1 MHGNV
6 LGDQRSPQFLC
17 LKAIL
22 RVERAYPM
30 PLLIIE
36 HRQVDGTWNVIGG
49 ELARGTHVDNDWPLN
64 GQGLQRLRYGIEKEF
79 RAYNGGCH

>member
-1 MHGNV
+1 MHGDV
-6 LGDQRSPQFLC
+6 LGDYRSSQFLR
-17 LKAIL
+17 LETVL
-22 RVERAYPM
+22 RVERADAV

-49 ELARGTHVDNDWPLN
+49 ELARGTHVDDYWPQN
-64 GQGLQRLRYGIEKEF
+64 GQGLERLGYGIEKEF

>member
-1 MHGNV
+1 MHGDV
-6 LGDQRSPQFLC
+6 LGDHRSSQFLC
-17 LKAIL
+17 LETVL
-22 RVERAYPM
+22 RVERADTV

-49 ELARGTHVDNDWPLN
+49 ELARGTHVDDYWPLN
-64 GQGLQRLRYGIEKEF
+64 GQGLERLGYGIEKEF